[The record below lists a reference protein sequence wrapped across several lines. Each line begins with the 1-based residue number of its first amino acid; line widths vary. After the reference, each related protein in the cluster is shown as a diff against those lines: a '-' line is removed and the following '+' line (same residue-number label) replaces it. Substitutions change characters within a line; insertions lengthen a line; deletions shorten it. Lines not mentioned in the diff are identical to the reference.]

1 MSGEQQVNTNA
12 YSRILAG
19 VLGLAVGFGGTSLAF
34 PAPDKPMPLVG
45 EIANS
50 AKATPAMLKSSGNI
64 DYPNCAAVRAADAA
78 PLRRGQPGYGRHLD
92 HDGDG
97 RACE

>member
-12 YSRILAG
+12 YSRIFAG

-34 PAPDKPMPLVG
+34 PAQDKPNLLVG
-45 EIANS
+45 GMADSGIA
-50 AKATPAMLKSSGNI
+50 APAMLKSSGNI

>member
-1 MSGEQQVNTNA
+1 MPGEQQVNTNA
-12 YSRILAG
+12 YSRIFAG
-19 VLGLAVGFGGTSLAF
+19 VLGLAVGFGGTSLAL
-34 PAPDKPMPLVG
+34 PAQDKPMLLFG
-45 EIANS
+45 GQADSGN
-50 AKATPAMLKSSGNI
+50 AAPAMLKSSGSI